1 MATLRDW
8 VMKTSRWL
16 MASCRNGKW
25 KLFLHSAKTE
35 TYHSRTILPLDY
47 LPRLRSARWFIIR
60 RTHKL
65 YRAMF
70 EYEELTDIIGC
81 SCTLLIPYRG
91 RTEGFVVADY
101 GEDIVVKLRNG
112 KEIVERRDDVLV
124 YDWRKGCLVKVILA
138 RHLFSFRQ

>member
-1 MATLRDW
+1 MIVADFR
-8 VMKTSRWL
+8 
-16 MASCRNGKW
+16 
-25 KLFLHSAKTE
+25 
-35 TYHSRTILPLDY
+35 
-47 LPRLRSARWFIIR
+47 
-60 RTHKL
+60 
-65 YRAMF
+65 RAMF

-124 YDWRKGCLVKVILA
+124 YD
-138 RHLFSFRQ
+138 

>member
-1 MATLRDW
+1 
-8 VMKTSRWL
+8 
-16 MASCRNGKW
+16 
-25 KLFLHSAKTE
+25 
-35 TYHSRTILPLDY
+35 
-47 LPRLRSARWFIIR
+47 
-60 RTHKL
+60 
-65 YRAMF
+65 MF

-124 YDWRKGCLVKVILA
+124 YTDEKDAWWELCLPGIF
-138 RHLFSFRQ
+138 FSFRQ

>member
-1 MATLRDW
+1 
-8 VMKTSRWL
+8 
-16 MASCRNGKW
+16 
-25 KLFLHSAKTE
+25 
-35 TYHSRTILPLDY
+35 
-47 LPRLRSARWFIIR
+47 
-60 RTHKL
+60 
-65 YRAMF
+65 MF

-124 YDWRKGCLVKVILA
+124 YDRRKGCLVKVILA

>member
-1 MATLRDW
+1 
-8 VMKTSRWL
+8 
-16 MASCRNGKW
+16 
-25 KLFLHSAKTE
+25 
-35 TYHSRTILPLDY
+35 
-47 LPRLRSARWFIIR
+47 
-60 RTHKL
+60 
-65 YRAMF
+65 MF

-124 YDWRKGCLVKVILA
+124 YAWWELCLPGIFFLSASKSPFV
-138 RHLFSFRQ
+138 